1 MSIQIEKLK
10 NGIPVLMDKIE
21 GINSVT
27 FGIFVKTGAKNEL
40 PGEEGISHLLEHMMF
55 KGTKTKSAK
64 DISEIIDNEGGIIN
78 AYTGKENTVYY
89 VQMLSN
95 RLKQGIGILTDMF
108 LNSTFSEENLEK
120 EKGVVIEEIRMY
132 EDIPEETVHD
142 QNTALVIDGVQ
153 GNIILGTEKS
163 LRGITRD
170 KLVNYF
176 KDQYRVGNIVI
187 SIAGNFEYEDIKD
200 ILNNGLGTLEKVE
213 PKREYNGS
221 MKIKSME
228 NRIKKDTNQIHL
240 CFNTKGCALTSDN
253 RYEVAIISN
262 TLGGNMSSRLF
273 QKIREDRGLAY
284 SVFSYTSS
292 FEEGGL
298 FTVYAGTTKKD
309 YEEVIRIIENEFEDI
324 RENGITE
331 YELQKSKNQFLSAV
345 TFGLESSKGRM
356 NRMANSYLLYN
367 EIISL
372 DEILKQIERITVED
386 IKRTAQEMFDKKY
399 YSKTIL
405 GNFENSEEN
414 IEEN

>member
-1 MSIQIEKLK
+1 MSIRIEKLK

-40 PGEEGISHLLEHMMF
+40 SGEEGVSHLLEHMMF

-95 RLKQGIGILTDMF
+95 RLKEGIEVLTDMF

-120 EKGVVIEEIRMY
+120 EKNVVIEEIRMY
-132 EDIPEETVHD
+132 DDIPEEIVHD
-142 QNTALVIDGVQ
+142 RNTALVINGVQ
-153 GNIILGTEKS
+153 GNVVLGSEKS
-163 LRGITRD
+163 IREMTRE
-170 KLVNYF
+170 KLVKYF
-176 KDQYRVGNIVI
+176 KEQYRPENIVI
-187 SIAGNFEYEDIKD
+187 SIAGNFSYEDISE
-200 ILNNGLGTLEKVE
+200 ILNNGLGTIENISPE
-213 PKREYNGS
+213 REYNGEMEIRS
-221 MKIKSME
+221 IENKIT
-228 NRIKKDTNQIHL
+228 KDTNQIHL
-240 CFNTKGCALTSDN
+240 CFNTKGCSLTSDM

-262 TLGGNMSSRLF
+262 TLAGNMSSRLF

-309 YEEVIRIIENEFEDI
+309 YKEVLEIIENEFEDI
-324 RENGITE
+324 KENGITE

-356 NRMANSYLLYN
+356 NRMANSYLLYK
-367 EIISL
+367 EIKSL
-372 DEILKQIERITVED
+372 DEILEQIEKITVED
-386 IKRTAQEMFDKKY
+386 IKKAAQEMFDKRY

-405 GNFENSEEN
+405 GN
-414 IEEN
+414 I

>member
-1 MSIQIEKLK
+1 MSIRIEKLK

-40 PGEEGISHLLEHMMF
+40 SGEEGVSHLLEHMMF

-64 DISEIIDNEGGIIN
+64 DISEIIDNEGGIIK

-95 RLKQGIGILTDMF
+95 RLKEGIEVLTDMF

-120 EKGVVIEEIRMY
+120 EKNVVIEEIRMY
-132 EDIPEETVHD
+132 DDIPEEIVHD
-142 QNTALVIDGVQ
+142 RNTALVIDGVQ
-153 GNIILGTEKS
+153 GNVVLGSEKS
-163 LRGITRD
+163 IREMTRE
-170 KLVNYF
+170 KLVKYF
-176 KDQYRVGNIVI
+176 KELYRPENIVI
-187 SIAGNFEYEDIKD
+187 SIAGNFSYEDISEV
-200 ILNNGLGTLEKVE
+200 LNNGLGTIENISPE
-213 PKREYNGS
+213 REYNGEMEIRS
-221 MKIKSME
+221 IENKIT
-228 NRIKKDTNQIHL
+228 KDTNQIHL
-240 CFNTKGCALTSDN
+240 CFNTKGCSLTSDM
-253 RYEVAIISN
+253 RYEVAIISK
-262 TLGGNMSSRLF
+262 TLAGNMSSRLF

-298 FTVYAGTTKKD
+298 FTVYAGSTKKD
-309 YEEVIRIIENEFEDI
+309 YKEVLEIIENEFEDI
-324 RENGITE
+324 KENGITE

-356 NRMANSYLLYN
+356 NRMANSYLLYK
-367 EIISL
+367 EIKSL
-372 DEILKQIERITVED
+372 DEILEQIEKITVED
-386 IKRTAQEMFDKKY
+386 IKKAAQEMYDKRY

-405 GNFENSEEN
+405 GN
-414 IEEN
+414 I

>member
-1 MSIQIEKLK
+1 MSIRIEKLK

-40 PGEEGISHLLEHMMF
+40 SGEEGVSHLLEHMMF

-95 RLKQGIGILTDMF
+95 RLKEGIEVLTDMF

-120 EKGVVIEEIRMY
+120 EKNVVIEEIRMY
-132 EDIPEETVHD
+132 DDIPEEIVHD
-142 QNTALVIDGVQ
+142 RNTALVIDGVQ
-153 GNIILGTEKS
+153 GNVVLGSEKS
-163 LRGITRD
+163 IREMTRE
-170 KLVNYF
+170 KLVKYF
-176 KDQYRVGNIVI
+176 KEQYRPENIVI
-187 SIAGNFEYEDIKD
+187 SIAGNFSYEDISE
-200 ILNNGLGTLEKVE
+200 ILNNGLGTIENISPE
-213 PKREYNGS
+213 REYNGAMEIRS
-221 MKIKSME
+221 IENKIT
-228 NRIKKDTNQIHL
+228 KDTNQIHL
-240 CFNTKGCALTSDN
+240 CFNTKGCSLTSN
-253 RYEVAIISN
+253 MRYEVAIISN
-262 TLGGNMSSRLF
+262 TLAGNMSSRLF

-309 YEEVIRIIENEFEDI
+309 YKEVLEIIENEFEDI
-324 RENGITE
+324 KENGITE

-356 NRMANSYLLYN
+356 NRMANSYLLYK
-367 EIISL
+367 EIKSL
-372 DEILKQIERITVED
+372 DEILEQIEKITVED
-386 IKRTAQEMFDKKY
+386 IKKAAQEMFDKRY

-405 GNFENSEEN
+405 GN
-414 IEEN
+414 I

>member
-1 MSIQIEKLK
+1 
-10 NGIPVLMDKIE
+10 
-21 GINSVT
+21 
-27 FGIFVKTGAKNEL
+27 
-40 PGEEGISHLLEHMMF
+40 MF

-95 RLKQGIGILTDMF
+95 RLKEGIEVLTDMF

-120 EKGVVIEEIRMY
+120 EKNVVIEEIRMY
-132 EDIPEETVHD
+132 DDIPEEIVHD
-142 QNTALVIDGVQ
+142 RNTALVINGVQ
-153 GNIILGTEKS
+153 GNVVLGSEKS
-163 LRGITRD
+163 IREMTRE
-170 KLVNYF
+170 KLVKYF
-176 KDQYRVGNIVI
+176 EEQYRPENIVI
-187 SIAGNFEYEDIKD
+187 SIAGNFSYEDISE
-200 ILNNGLGTLEKVE
+200 ILNNGLGTIENISPE
-213 PKREYNGS
+213 REYNGEMEIRS
-221 MKIKSME
+221 IENKIT
-228 NRIKKDTNQIHL
+228 KDTNQIHL
-240 CFNTKGCALTSDN
+240 CFNTKGCSLTSDM

-262 TLGGNMSSRLF
+262 TLAGNMSSRLF

-309 YEEVIRIIENEFEDI
+309 YKEVLEIIENEFEDI
-324 RENGITE
+324 KENGITE

-356 NRMANSYLLYN
+356 NRMANSYLLYK
-367 EIISL
+367 EIKSL
-372 DEILKQIERITVED
+372 DEILEQIEKITVED
-386 IKRTAQEMFDKKY
+386 IKKAAQEMFDKRY

-405 GNFENSEEN
+405 GN
-414 IEEN
+414 I

>member
-1 MSIQIEKLK
+1 MSIRIEKLK

-40 PGEEGISHLLEHMMF
+40 SGEEGVSHLLEHMMF

-95 RLKQGIGILTDMF
+95 RLKEGIEVLTDMF

-120 EKGVVIEEIRMY
+120 EKNVVIEEIRMY
-132 EDIPEETVHD
+132 DDIPEEIVHD
-142 QNTALVIDGVQ
+142 RNTALVINGVQ
-153 GNIILGTEKS
+153 GNVVLGSEKS
-163 LRGITRD
+163 IREMTRE
-170 KLVNYF
+170 KLVKYF
-176 KDQYRVGNIVI
+176 KEQYRPENIVI
-187 SIAGNFEYEDIKD
+187 SIAGNFSYEDISE
-200 ILNNGLGTLEKVE
+200 ILNNGLGTIENISPE
-213 PKREYNGS
+213 REYNGEMEIRS
-221 MKIKSME
+221 IENKIT
-228 NRIKKDTNQIHL
+228 KDTNQIHL
-240 CFNTKGCALTSDN
+240 CFNTKGCSLTSDK

-262 TLGGNMSSRLF
+262 TLAGNMSSRLF

-309 YEEVIRIIENEFEDI
+309 YKEVLEIIENEFEDI
-324 RENGITE
+324 KENGITE

-356 NRMANSYLLYN
+356 NRMANSYLLYK
-367 EIISL
+367 EIKSL
-372 DEILKQIERITVED
+372 DEILEQIEKITVED
-386 IKRTAQEMFDKKY
+386 IKKAAQEMFDKRY

-405 GNFENSEEN
+405 GN
-414 IEEN
+414 I

>member
-1 MSIQIEKLK
+1 MSIRIEKLK

-40 PGEEGISHLLEHMMF
+40 SGEEGVSHLLEHMMF

-95 RLKQGIGILTDMF
+95 RLKEGIEVLTDMF

-120 EKGVVIEEIRMY
+120 EKNVVIEEIRMY
-132 EDIPEETVHD
+132 DDIPEEIVHD
-142 QNTALVIDGVQ
+142 RNTALVINGVQ
-153 GNIILGTEKS
+153 GNVVLGSEKS
-163 LRGITRD
+163 IREMTRE
-170 KLVNYF
+170 KLVKYF
-176 KDQYRVGNIVI
+176 KEQYRPENIVI
-187 SIAGNFEYEDIKD
+187 SIAGNFSYEDISE
-200 ILNNGLGTLEKVE
+200 ILNNGLGTIENISPE
-213 PKREYNGS
+213 REYNGKMEIRS
-221 MKIKSME
+221 IENKIT
-228 NRIKKDTNQIHL
+228 KDTNQIHL
-240 CFNTKGCALTSDN
+240 CFNTKGCSLTSDK

-262 TLGGNMSSRLF
+262 TLAGNMSSRLF

-309 YEEVIRIIENEFEDI
+309 YKEVLEIIENEFEDI
-324 RENGITE
+324 KENGITE

-345 TFGLESSKGRM
+345 TFGLENSKGRM
-356 NRMANSYLLYN
+356 NRMANSYLLYK
-367 EIISL
+367 EIKNL
-372 DEILKQIERITVED
+372 DEILDQIEKITVED
-386 IKRTAQEMFDKKY
+386 IKKAAQEMFDKRY

-405 GNFENSEEN
+405 GN
-414 IEEN
+414 I

>member
-1 MSIQIEKLK
+1 MSIRIEKLK

-40 PGEEGISHLLEHMMF
+40 SGEEGVSHLLEHMMF

-95 RLKQGIGILTDMF
+95 RLKEGIEVLTDMF

-120 EKGVVIEEIRMY
+120 EKNVVIEEIRMY
-132 EDIPEETVHD
+132 DDIPEEIVHD
-142 QNTALVIDGVQ
+142 RNTALVINGVQ
-153 GNIILGTEKS
+153 GNVVLGSEKNI
-163 LRGITRD
+163 REMTRE
-170 KLVNYF
+170 KLVKYF
-176 KDQYRVGNIVI
+176 KEQYRPENIVI
-187 SIAGNFEYEDIKD
+187 SIAGNFSYEDISE
-200 ILNNGLGTLEKVE
+200 ILNNGLGTIENISPE
-213 PKREYNGS
+213 REYNGAMEIRS
-221 MKIKSME
+221 IENKIT
-228 NRIKKDTNQIHL
+228 KDTNQIHL
-240 CFNTKGCALTSDN
+240 CFNTKGCSLTSDM

-262 TLGGNMSSRLF
+262 TLAGNMSSRLF

-309 YEEVIRIIENEFEDI
+309 YKEVLEIIENEFEDI
-324 RENGITE
+324 KENGITE

-356 NRMANSYLLYN
+356 NRMANSYLLYK
-367 EIISL
+367 EIKSL
-372 DEILKQIERITVED
+372 DEILEQIEKITVED
-386 IKRTAQEMFDKKY
+386 IKKAAQEMFDKRY

-405 GNFENSEEN
+405 GN
-414 IEEN
+414 I

>member
-1 MSIQIEKLK
+1 MSIRIEKLK

-40 PGEEGISHLLEHMMF
+40 SGEEGVSHLLEHMMF

-95 RLKQGIGILTDMF
+95 RLKEGIEVLTDMF

-120 EKGVVIEEIRMY
+120 EKNVVIEEIRMY
-132 EDIPEETVHD
+132 DDIPEEIVHD
-142 QNTALVIDGVQ
+142 RNTALVINGVQ
-153 GNIILGTEKS
+153 GNIVLGSEKS
-163 LRGITRD
+163 IREMTRE
-170 KLVNYF
+170 KLVKYF
-176 KDQYRVGNIVI
+176 KEQYRPENIVI
-187 SIAGNFEYEDIKD
+187 SIAGNFSYEDISE
-200 ILNNGLGTLEKVE
+200 ILNNGLGTIENISPE
-213 PKREYNGS
+213 REYNGEMEIRS
-221 MKIKSME
+221 IENKIT
-228 NRIKKDTNQIHL
+228 KDTNQIHL
-240 CFNTKGCALTSDN
+240 CFNTKGCSLTSDK

-262 TLGGNMSSRLF
+262 TLAGNMSSRLF

-309 YEEVIRIIENEFEDI
+309 YKEVLEIIENEFEDI
-324 RENGITE
+324 KENGITE

-345 TFGLESSKGRM
+345 TFGFESSKGRM
-356 NRMANSYLLYN
+356 NRMANSYLLYK
-367 EIISL
+367 EIKNL
-372 DEILKQIERITVED
+372 DEILDQIEKITVED
-386 IKRTAQEMFDKKY
+386 IKKAAQEMFDKRY

-405 GNFENSEEN
+405 GN
-414 IEEN
+414 I

>member
-1 MSIQIEKLK
+1 MSIRIEKLK

-40 PGEEGISHLLEHMMF
+40 SGEEGVSHLLEHMMF

-95 RLKQGIGILTDMF
+95 RLKEGIEVLTDMF

-120 EKGVVIEEIRMY
+120 EKNVVIEEIRMY
-132 EDIPEETVHD
+132 DDIPEEIVHD
-142 QNTALVIDGVQ
+142 RNTALVINGVQ
-153 GNIILGTEKS
+153 GNVVLGSEKS
-163 LRGITRD
+163 IREMTRE
-170 KLVNYF
+170 KLVKYF
-176 KDQYRVGNIVI
+176 KEQYRPENIVI
-187 SIAGNFEYEDIKD
+187 SIAGNFSYEDISEV
-200 ILNNGLGTLEKVE
+200 LNNGLGTIENISPE
-213 PKREYNGS
+213 REYNGAMEIRS
-221 MKIKSME
+221 IENKIT
-228 NRIKKDTNQIHL
+228 KDTNQIHL
-240 CFNTKGCALTSDN
+240 CFNTKGCSLTSDM

-262 TLGGNMSSRLF
+262 TLAGNMSSRLF

-309 YEEVIRIIENEFEDI
+309 YKEVLEIIENEFEDI
-324 RENGITE
+324 KENGITE

-356 NRMANSYLLYN
+356 NRMANSYLLYK
-367 EIISL
+367 EIKSL
-372 DEILKQIERITVED
+372 DEILDQIEKITVED
-386 IKRTAQEMFDKKY
+386 IKKAAQEMFDKKY

-405 GNFENSEEN
+405 GN
-414 IEEN
+414 I

>member
-1 MSIQIEKLK
+1 MSIRIEKLK

-40 PGEEGISHLLEHMMF
+40 SGEEGVSHLLEHMMF

-95 RLKQGIGILTDMF
+95 RLKEGIEVLTDMF

-120 EKGVVIEEIRMY
+120 EKNVVIEEIRMY
-132 EDIPEETVHD
+132 DDIPEEIVHD
-142 QNTALVIDGVQ
+142 RNTALVIDGVQ
-153 GNIILGTEKS
+153 GNIVLGSEKS
-163 LRGITRD
+163 IREMTRE
-170 KLVNYF
+170 KLVKYF
-176 KDQYRVGNIVI
+176 KEQYRPENIVI
-187 SIAGNFEYEDIKD
+187 SIAGNFSYEDISE
-200 ILNNGLGTLEKVE
+200 ILNNGLGTIENISPE
-213 PKREYNGS
+213 REYNGAMEIRS
-221 MKIKSME
+221 IENKIT
-228 NRIKKDTNQIHL
+228 KDTNQIHL
-240 CFNTKGCALTSDN
+240 CFNTKGCSLTSDI

-262 TLGGNMSSRLF
+262 TLAGNMSSRLF

-309 YEEVIRIIENEFEDI
+309 YKEVLEIIENEFEDI
-324 RENGITE
+324 KENGITE

-356 NRMANSYLLYN
+356 NRMANSYLLYK
-367 EIISL
+367 EIKSL
-372 DEILKQIERITVED
+372 DEILDQIEKITVED
-386 IKRTAQEMFDKKY
+386 IKKAAQEMFDKKH

-405 GNFENSEEN
+405 GN
-414 IEEN
+414 I

>member
-1 MSIQIEKLK
+1 MSIRIEKLK
-10 NGIPVLMDKIE
+10 NEIPVLMDKIE

-40 PGEEGISHLLEHMMF
+40 SGEEGVSHLLEHMMF

-95 RLKQGIGILTDMF
+95 RLKEGIEVLTDMF

-120 EKGVVIEEIRMY
+120 EKNVVIEEIRMY
-132 EDIPEETVHD
+132 DDIPEEIVHD
-142 QNTALVIDGVQ
+142 RNTALVINGVQ
-153 GNIILGTEKS
+153 GNVVLGSEKS
-163 LRGITRD
+163 IREMTRE
-170 KLVNYF
+170 KLVKYF
-176 KDQYRVGNIVI
+176 KEQYRPENIVI
-187 SIAGNFEYEDIKD
+187 SIAGNFSYEDISE
-200 ILNNGLGTLEKVE
+200 ILNNGLGTIENISPE
-213 PKREYNGS
+213 REYNGEMEIRS
-221 MKIKSME
+221 IENKIT
-228 NRIKKDTNQIHL
+228 KDTNQIHL
-240 CFNTKGCALTSDN
+240 CFNTKGCSLTSDI

-262 TLGGNMSSRLF
+262 TLAGNMSSRLF

-309 YEEVIRIIENEFEDI
+309 YKEVLEIIENEFEDI
-324 RENGITE
+324 KENGITE

-356 NRMANSYLLYN
+356 NRMANSYLLYK
-367 EIISL
+367 EIKSL
-372 DEILKQIERITVED
+372 DEILEQIEKITVED
-386 IKRTAQEMFDKKY
+386 IKKAAQEMFDKRY

-405 GNFENSEEN
+405 GN
-414 IEEN
+414 I

>member
-1 MSIQIEKLK
+1 MSIRIEKLK

-40 PGEEGISHLLEHMMF
+40 SGEEGVSHLLEHMMF

-95 RLKQGIGILTDMF
+95 RLKEGIEVLTDMF

-120 EKGVVIEEIRMY
+120 EKNVVIEEIRMY
-132 EDIPEETVHD
+132 DDIPEEIVHD
-142 QNTALVIDGVQ
+142 RNTALVIDGVQ
-153 GNIILGTEKS
+153 GNVVLGSEKS
-163 LRGITRD
+163 IREMTRE
-170 KLVNYF
+170 KLVKYF
-176 KDQYRVGNIVI
+176 KEQYRPENIVI
-187 SIAGNFEYEDIKD
+187 SIAGNFSYEDISEV
-200 ILNNGLGTLEKVE
+200 LNNGLGTIENISPE
-213 PKREYNGS
+213 REYNGEMEIRS
-221 MKIKSME
+221 IENKIT
-228 NRIKKDTNQIHL
+228 KDTNQIHL
-240 CFNTKGCALTSDN
+240 CFNTKGCSLTSDM

-262 TLGGNMSSRLF
+262 TLAGNMSSRLF

-309 YEEVIRIIENEFEDI
+309 YKEVLEIIENEFEDI
-324 RENGITE
+324 KENGITE

-356 NRMANSYLLYN
+356 NRMANSYLLYK
-367 EIISL
+367 EIKSL
-372 DEILKQIERITVED
+372 DEILDQIEKITVED
-386 IKRTAQEMFDKKY
+386 IKKAAQEMFDKKY

-405 GNFENSEEN
+405 GN
-414 IEEN
+414 I

>member
-1 MSIQIEKLK
+1 MSIRIEKLK

-40 PGEEGISHLLEHMMF
+40 SGEEGVSHLLEHMMF

-95 RLKQGIGILTDMF
+95 RLKEGIEVLTDMF

-120 EKGVVIEEIRMY
+120 EKNVVIEEIRMY
-132 EDIPEETVHD
+132 DDIPEEIVHD
-142 QNTALVIDGVQ
+142 RNTALVIDGVQ
-153 GNIILGTEKS
+153 GNVVLGSEKS
-163 LRGITRD
+163 IREMTRE
-170 KLVNYF
+170 KLVKYF
-176 KDQYRVGNIVI
+176 KEQYRPENIVI
-187 SIAGNFEYEDIKD
+187 SIAGNFSYEDISE
-200 ILNNGLGTLEKVE
+200 ILNNGLGTIENISPE
-213 PKREYNGS
+213 REYNGAMEIRS
-221 MKIKSME
+221 IENKIT
-228 NRIKKDTNQIHL
+228 KDTNQIHL
-240 CFNTKGCALTSDN
+240 CFNTKGCSLTSDI

-262 TLGGNMSSRLF
+262 TLAGNMSSRLF

-309 YEEVIRIIENEFEDI
+309 YKEVLEIIENEFEDI
-324 RENGITE
+324 KENGITE

-356 NRMANSYLLYN
+356 NRMANSYLLYK
-367 EIISL
+367 EIKNL
-372 DEILKQIERITVED
+372 DEILEQIEKITVED
-386 IKRTAQEMFDKKY
+386 IKKAAKEMFDKRY

-405 GNFENSEEN
+405 GN
-414 IEEN
+414 I

>member
-1 MSIQIEKLK
+1 MSIRIEKLK

-40 PGEEGISHLLEHMMF
+40 SGEEGVSHLLEHMMF

-95 RLKQGIGILTDMF
+95 RLKEGIEVLTDMF

-120 EKGVVIEEIRMY
+120 EKNVVIEEIRMY
-132 EDIPEETVHD
+132 DDIPEEIVHD
-142 QNTALVIDGVQ
+142 RNTALVIDGVQ
-153 GNIILGTEKS
+153 GNIVLGSEKS
-163 LRGITRD
+163 IREMTRE
-170 KLVNYF
+170 KLVKYF
-176 KDQYRVGNIVI
+176 KEQYRPENIVI
-187 SIAGNFEYEDIKD
+187 SIAGNFSYEDISE
-200 ILNNGLGTLEKVE
+200 ILNNGLGTIENISPE
-213 PKREYNGS
+213 REYNGTMELRS
-221 MKIKSME
+221 IENKIT
-228 NRIKKDTNQIHL
+228 KDTNQIHL
-240 CFNTKGCALTSDN
+240 CFNTKGCSLTSDI

-262 TLGGNMSSRLF
+262 TLAGNMSSRLF

-309 YEEVIRIIENEFEDI
+309 YKEVLEIIENEFEDI
-324 RENGITE
+324 KENGITE

-356 NRMANSYLLYN
+356 NRMANSYLLYK
-367 EIISL
+367 EIKSL
-372 DEILKQIERITVED
+372 DEILDQIEKITVED
-386 IKRTAQEMFDKKY
+386 IKKAAQEMFDKKY

-405 GNFENSEEN
+405 GN
-414 IEEN
+414 I

>member
-1 MSIQIEKLK
+1 MSIRIEKLK

-40 PGEEGISHLLEHMMF
+40 SGEEGVSHLLEHMMF

-95 RLKQGIGILTDMF
+95 RLKEGIEVLTDMF

-120 EKGVVIEEIRMY
+120 EKNVVIEEIRMY
-132 EDIPEETVHD
+132 DDIPEEIVHD
-142 QNTALVIDGVQ
+142 RNTALVINGVQ
-153 GNIILGTEKS
+153 GNVVLGSEKS
-163 LRGITRD
+163 IREMTRE
-170 KLVNYF
+170 KLVKYF
-176 KDQYRVGNIVI
+176 KEQYRPENIVI
-187 SIAGNFEYEDIKD
+187 SIAGNFSYEDISE
-200 ILNNGLGTLEKVE
+200 ILNNGLGTIENISPE
-213 PKREYNGS
+213 REYNGKMEIRS
-221 MKIKSME
+221 IENKIT
-228 NRIKKDTNQIHL
+228 KDTNQIHL
-240 CFNTKGCALTSDN
+240 CFNTKGCSLTSDK

-262 TLGGNMSSRLF
+262 TLAGNMSSRLF

-309 YEEVIRIIENEFEDI
+309 YKEVLEIIENEFEDI
-324 RENGITE
+324 KENGITE

-356 NRMANSYLLYN
+356 NRMANSYLLYK
-367 EIISL
+367 EIKSL
-372 DEILKQIERITVED
+372 DEILEQIEKITVED
-386 IKRTAQEMFDKKY
+386 IKKAAQEMFDKRY

-405 GNFENSEEN
+405 GN
-414 IEEN
+414 I

>member
-1 MSIQIEKLK
+1 MSIRIEKLK

-40 PGEEGISHLLEHMMF
+40 SGEEGVSHLLEHMMF

-95 RLKQGIGILTDMF
+95 RLKEGIEVLTDMF

-120 EKGVVIEEIRMY
+120 EKNVVIEEIRMY
-132 EDIPEETVHD
+132 DDIPEEIVHD
-142 QNTALVIDGVQ
+142 RNTALVIDGVQ
-153 GNIILGTEKS
+153 GNIVLGSEKS
-163 LRGITRD
+163 IREMTRE
-170 KLVNYF
+170 KLVKYF
-176 KDQYRVGNIVI
+176 KEQYRPENIVI
-187 SIAGNFEYEDIKD
+187 SIAGNFSYEDISE
-200 ILNNGLGTLEKVE
+200 ILNNGLGTIENISPE
-213 PKREYNGS
+213 REYNGAMEIRS
-221 MKIKSME
+221 IENKIT
-228 NRIKKDTNQIHL
+228 KDTNQIHL
-240 CFNTKGCALTSDN
+240 CFNTKGCSLTSDM

-262 TLGGNMSSRLF
+262 TLAGNMSSRLF

-309 YEEVIRIIENEFEDI
+309 YKEVLEIIENEFEDI
-324 RENGITE
+324 KENGITE

-356 NRMANSYLLYN
+356 NRMANSYLLYK
-367 EIISL
+367 EIKSL
-372 DEILKQIERITVED
+372 DEILDQIEKITVED
-386 IKRTAQEMFDKKY
+386 IKKAAQEMFDKRY

-405 GNFENSEEN
+405 GN
-414 IEEN
+414 I

>member
-1 MSIQIEKLK
+1 MSVQIKKLK
-10 NGIPVLMDKIE
+10 NGIPVLMDKIDE
-21 GINSVT
+21 INSVT

-40 PGEEGISHLLEHMMF
+40 DGERGISHLLEHMMF

-64 DISEIIDNEGGIIN
+64 DISEIIDNEGGNIN

-89 VQMLSN
+89 VQMLSG
-95 RLKQGIGILTDMF
+95 RLKKGIEILTDMF

-120 EKGVVIEEIRMY
+120 EKNVVIEEIRMY
-132 EDIPEETVHD
+132 DDIPEEIIHD
-142 QNTALVIDGVQ
+142 RNAAFVIDGVQ
-153 GNIILGTEKS
+153 GYCVLGTEES
-163 LRGITRD
+163 IRGITRE
-170 KLVNYF
+170 KLIKYF
-176 KDQYRVGNIVI
+176 SEQYRPENIVI
-187 SIAGNFEYEDIKD
+187 SIAGNFSYDDIES
-200 ILNNGLGTLEKVE
+200 ILNEGFGSIESKE
-213 PKREYNGS
+213 SKREYNGS
-221 MKIKSME
+221 MSIK
-228 NRIKKDTNQIHL
+228 NIDTVIKKDTNQVHL
-240 CFNTKGCALTSDN
+240 CFNTKGCSLTSDE

-262 TLGGNMSSRLF
+262 TLAGNMSSRLF

-309 YEEVIRIIENEFEDI
+309 YKKVIEIIENEFEDI
-324 RENGITE
+324 KNNGITE

-367 EIISL
+367 EIKSL
-372 DEILKQIERITVED
+372 DEILREIEKITVED
-386 IKRTAQEMFDKKY
+386 IKNTAKNMFNKEF

-405 GNFENSEEN
+405 GN
-414 IEEN
+414 I

>member
-1 MSIQIEKLK
+1 MSIRIEKLK

-40 PGEEGISHLLEHMMF
+40 SGEEGVSHLLEHMMF

-95 RLKQGIGILTDMF
+95 RLKEGIEVLTDMF

-120 EKGVVIEEIRMY
+120 EKNVVIEEIRMY
-132 EDIPEETVHD
+132 DDIPEEIVHD
-142 QNTALVIDGVQ
+142 RNTALVIDGVQ
-153 GNIILGTEKS
+153 GNIVLGSEKS
-163 LRGITRD
+163 IREMTRE
-170 KLVNYF
+170 KLVKYF
-176 KDQYRVGNIVI
+176 KEQYRPENIVI
-187 SIAGNFEYEDIKD
+187 SIAGNFSYEDISE
-200 ILNNGLGTLEKVE
+200 ILNNGLGTVE
-213 PKREYNGS
+213 NISPEREYNGTMEIRS
-221 MKIKSME
+221 IENKIT
-228 NRIKKDTNQIHL
+228 KDTNQIHL
-240 CFNTKGCALTSDN
+240 CFNTKGCSLTSN
-253 RYEVAIISN
+253 IRYEVAIISN
-262 TLGGNMSSRLF
+262 TLAGNMSSRLF

-309 YEEVIRIIENEFEDI
+309 YKEVLEIIENEFEDI
-324 RENGITE
+324 KENGITE

-356 NRMANSYLLYN
+356 NRMANSYLLYK
-367 EIISL
+367 EIKSL
-372 DEILKQIERITVED
+372 DEILDQIEKITVED
-386 IKRTAQEMFDKKY
+386 IKKAAQEMFDKKY

-405 GNFENSEEN
+405 GN
-414 IEEN
+414 I

>member
-1 MSIQIEKLK
+1 MSIRIEKLK

-40 PGEEGISHLLEHMMF
+40 SGEEGVSHLLEHMMF

-95 RLKQGIGILTDMF
+95 RLKEGIEVLTDMF

-120 EKGVVIEEIRMY
+120 EKNVVIEEIRMY
-132 EDIPEETVHD
+132 DDIPEEIVHD
-142 QNTALVIDGVQ
+142 RNTALVINGVQ
-153 GNIILGTEKS
+153 GNVVLGSEKS
-163 LRGITRD
+163 IREMTRE
-170 KLVNYF
+170 KLVKYF
-176 KDQYRVGNIVI
+176 KEQYRPENIVI
-187 SIAGNFEYEDIKD
+187 SIAGNFSYEDISEV
-200 ILNNGLGTLEKVE
+200 LNNGLGTIENISSE
-213 PKREYNGS
+213 REYNGEMEIRS
-221 MKIKSME
+221 IENKIT
-228 NRIKKDTNQIHL
+228 KDTNQIHL
-240 CFNTKGCALTSDN
+240 CFNTKGCSLTSDM

-262 TLGGNMSSRLF
+262 TLAGNMSSRLF

-309 YEEVIRIIENEFEDI
+309 YKEVLEIIENEFEDI
-324 RENGITE
+324 KENGITE

-356 NRMANSYLLYN
+356 NRMANSYLLYK
-367 EIISL
+367 EIKNL
-372 DEILKQIERITVED
+372 DEILDQIEKITVED
-386 IKRTAQEMFDKKY
+386 IKKAAQEMFDKRY

-405 GNFENSEEN
+405 GN
-414 IEEN
+414 I

>member
-1 MSIQIEKLK
+1 MSIRIEKLK

-40 PGEEGISHLLEHMMF
+40 SGEEGVSHLLEHMMF

-95 RLKQGIGILTDMF
+95 RLKEGIEVLTDMF

-120 EKGVVIEEIRMY
+120 EKNVVIEEIRMY
-132 EDIPEETVHD
+132 DDIPEEIVHD
-142 QNTALVIDGVQ
+142 RNTALVIDGVQ
-153 GNIILGTEKS
+153 GNVVLGSEKS
-163 LRGITRD
+163 IREMTRE
-170 KLVNYF
+170 KLVKYF
-176 KDQYRVGNIVI
+176 KEQYRPENIVI
-187 SIAGNFEYEDIKD
+187 SIAGNFSYEDISEV
-200 ILNNGLGTLEKVE
+200 LNNGLGTIENISPE
-213 PKREYNGS
+213 REYNGEMEIRS
-221 MKIKSME
+221 IENKIT
-228 NRIKKDTNQIHL
+228 KDTNQIHL
-240 CFNTKGCALTSDN
+240 CFNTKGCSLTSDM

-262 TLGGNMSSRLF
+262 TLAGNMSSRLF

-309 YEEVIRIIENEFEDI
+309 YKEVLEIIENEFEDI
-324 RENGITE
+324 KENGITE

-356 NRMANSYLLYN
+356 NRMANSYLLYK
-367 EIISL
+367 EIKSL
-372 DEILKQIERITVED
+372 DEILEQIEKITVED
-386 IKRTAQEMFDKKY
+386 IKKAAQEMFDKRY

-405 GNFENSEEN
+405 GN
-414 IEEN
+414 I

>member
-1 MSIQIEKLK
+1 MSIRIEKLK

-40 PGEEGISHLLEHMMF
+40 SGEEGVSHLLEHMMF

-64 DISEIIDNEGGIIN
+64 DISEIIDNEGGVIN

-95 RLKQGIGILTDMF
+95 RLKEGIEVLTDMF

-120 EKGVVIEEIRMY
+120 EKNVVIEEIRMY
-132 EDIPEETVHD
+132 DDIPEEIVHD
-142 QNTALVIDGVQ
+142 RNTALVIDGVQ
-153 GNIILGTEKS
+153 GNIVLGSEKS
-163 LRGITRD
+163 IREMTRE
-170 KLVNYF
+170 KLVKYF
-176 KDQYRVGNIVI
+176 KEQYRPENIVI
-187 SIAGNFEYEDIKD
+187 SIAGNFSYEDISE
-200 ILNNGLGTLEKVE
+200 ILNNGLGTIENISPE
-213 PKREYNGS
+213 REYNGAMEIRS
-221 MKIKSME
+221 IENKIT
-228 NRIKKDTNQIHL
+228 KDTNQIHL
-240 CFNTKGCALTSDN
+240 CFNTKGCSLTSDI

-262 TLGGNMSSRLF
+262 TLAGNMSSRLF

-309 YEEVIRIIENEFEDI
+309 YKEVLEIIENEFEDI
-324 RENGITE
+324 KENGITE

-356 NRMANSYLLYN
+356 NRMANSYLLYK
-367 EIISL
+367 EIKSL
-372 DEILKQIERITVED
+372 DEILDQIEKITVED
-386 IKRTAQEMFDKKY
+386 IKKAAQEMFDKKY

-405 GNFENSEEN
+405 GN
-414 IEEN
+414 I

>member
-1 MSIQIEKLK
+1 MSIRIEKLK

-40 PGEEGISHLLEHMMF
+40 SGEEGVSHLLEHMMF

-95 RLKQGIGILTDMF
+95 RLKEGIEVLTDMF

-120 EKGVVIEEIRMY
+120 EKNVVIEEIRMY
-132 EDIPEETVHD
+132 DDIPEEIVHD
-142 QNTALVIDGVQ
+142 RNTALVIDGVQ
-153 GNIILGTEKS
+153 GNIVLGSEKS
-163 LRGITRD
+163 IREMTRE
-170 KLVNYF
+170 KLVKYF
-176 KDQYRVGNIVI
+176 KEQYRPENIVI
-187 SIAGNFEYEDIKD
+187 SIAGNFSYEDISE
-200 ILNNGLGTLEKVE
+200 ILNNGLGTIENISPE
-213 PKREYNGS
+213 REYNGAMEIRS
-221 MKIKSME
+221 IENKIT
-228 NRIKKDTNQIHL
+228 KDTNQIHL
-240 CFNTKGCALTSDN
+240 CFNTKGCSLTSDI

-262 TLGGNMSSRLF
+262 TLAGNMSSRLF

-309 YEEVIRIIENEFEDI
+309 YKEVLEIIENEFEDI
-324 RENGITE
+324 KENGITE

-345 TFGLESSKGRM
+345 TFGLENSKGRM
-356 NRMANSYLLYN
+356 NRMANSYLLYK
-367 EIISL
+367 EIKSL
-372 DEILKQIERITVED
+372 DEILDQIEKITVED
-386 IKRTAQEMFDKKY
+386 IKKAAQEMFDKRY

-405 GNFENSEEN
+405 GN
-414 IEEN
+414 I

>member
-1 MSIQIEKLK
+1 MSIRIEKLK

-40 PGEEGISHLLEHMMF
+40 SGEEGVSHLLEHMMF

-95 RLKQGIGILTDMF
+95 RLKGGIEVLTDMF
-108 LNSTFSEENLEK
+108 LNSTFSEGNLEK
-120 EKGVVIEEIRMY
+120 EKNVVIEEIRMY
-132 EDIPEETVHD
+132 DDIPEEIVHD
-142 QNTALVIDGVQ
+142 RNTALVINGVQ
-153 GNIILGTEKS
+153 GNVVLGSEKS
-163 LRGITRD
+163 IREMTRER
-170 KLVNYF
+170 LVKYF
-176 KDQYRVGNIVI
+176 KEQYRPENIVI
-187 SIAGNFEYEDIKD
+187 SIAGNFSYEDISE
-200 ILNNGLGTLEKVE
+200 ILNNGLGTIENISPE
-213 PKREYNGS
+213 REYNGEMEIRS
-221 MKIKSME
+221 IENKIT
-228 NRIKKDTNQIHL
+228 KDTNQIHL
-240 CFNTKGCALTSDN
+240 CFNTKGCSLTSDI

-262 TLGGNMSSRLF
+262 TLAGNMSSRLF

-309 YEEVIRIIENEFEDI
+309 YKEVLEIIENEFEDI
-324 RENGITE
+324 KENGITE

-356 NRMANSYLLYN
+356 NRMANSYLLYK
-367 EIISL
+367 EIKSL
-372 DEILKQIERITVED
+372 DEILDQIEKITVED
-386 IKRTAQEMFDKKY
+386 IKKAAQEMFDKKY

-405 GNFENSEEN
+405 GN
-414 IEEN
+414 I

>member
-1 MSIQIEKLK
+1 MSIRIEKLK

-40 PGEEGISHLLEHMMF
+40 SGEEGVSHLLEHMMF

-95 RLKQGIGILTDMF
+95 RLKEGIEVLTDMF

-120 EKGVVIEEIRMY
+120 EKNVVIEEIRMY
-132 EDIPEETVHD
+132 DDIPEEIVHD
-142 QNTALVIDGVQ
+142 RNTALVINGVQ
-153 GNIILGTEKS
+153 GNVVLGSEKS
-163 LRGITRD
+163 IREMTRE
-170 KLVNYF
+170 KLVKYF
-176 KDQYRVGNIVI
+176 KEQYRPENIVI
-187 SIAGNFEYEDIKD
+187 SIAGNFSYEDISE
-200 ILNNGLGTLEKVE
+200 ILNNGLGTIENISPE
-213 PKREYNGS
+213 REYNGEMEIRS
-221 MKIKSME
+221 IENKIT
-228 NRIKKDTNQIHL
+228 KDTNQIHL
-240 CFNTKGCALTSDN
+240 CFNTKGCSLTSN
-253 RYEVAIISN
+253 MRYEVAIISN
-262 TLGGNMSSRLF
+262 TLAGNMSSRLF

-309 YEEVIRIIENEFEDI
+309 YKEVLEIIENEFEDI
-324 RENGITE
+324 KENGITE

-356 NRMANSYLLYN
+356 NRMANSYLLYK
-367 EIISL
+367 EIKSL
-372 DEILKQIERITVED
+372 DEILDQIEKITVED
-386 IKRTAQEMFDKKY
+386 IKKAAQEMFDKRY

-405 GNFENSEEN
+405 GN
-414 IEEN
+414 I

>member
-1 MSIQIEKLK
+1 MSIRIEKLK

-40 PGEEGISHLLEHMMF
+40 SGEEGVSHLLEHMMF

-95 RLKQGIGILTDMF
+95 RLKEGIEVLTDMF

-120 EKGVVIEEIRMY
+120 EKNVVIEEIRMY
-132 EDIPEETVHD
+132 DDIPEEIVHD
-142 QNTALVIDGVQ
+142 RNTALVIDGVQ
-153 GNIILGTEKS
+153 GNIVLGSEKS
-163 LRGITRD
+163 IREMTRE
-170 KLVNYF
+170 KLVKYF
-176 KDQYRVGNIVI
+176 KEQYRPENIVI
-187 SIAGNFEYEDIKD
+187 SIAGNFSYEDISE
-200 ILNNGLGTLEKVE
+200 ILNNGLGTIENISPE
-213 PKREYNGS
+213 REYNGTMEIRS
-221 MKIKSME
+221 IENKIT
-228 NRIKKDTNQIHL
+228 KDTNQIHL
-240 CFNTKGCALTSDN
+240 CFNTKGCSLTSDI

-262 TLGGNMSSRLF
+262 TLAGNMSSRLF

-309 YEEVIRIIENEFEDI
+309 YKEVLEIIENEFEDI
-324 RENGITE
+324 KENGITE

-356 NRMANSYLLYN
+356 NRMANSYLLYK
-367 EIISL
+367 EIKSL
-372 DEILKQIERITVED
+372 DEILDQIEKITVED
-386 IKRTAQEMFDKKY
+386 IKKAAQEMFDKKY

-405 GNFENSEEN
+405 GN
-414 IEEN
+414 I

>member
-1 MSIQIEKLK
+1 MSIRIEKLK

-40 PGEEGISHLLEHMMF
+40 SGEEGVSHLLEHMMF

-95 RLKQGIGILTDMF
+95 RLKEGIEVLTDMF

-120 EKGVVIEEIRMY
+120 EKNVVIEEIRMY
-132 EDIPEETVHD
+132 DDIPEEIVHD
-142 QNTALVIDGVQ
+142 RNTALVIDGVQ
-153 GNIILGTEKS
+153 GNIVLGSEKS
-163 LRGITRD
+163 IREMTRE
-170 KLVNYF
+170 KLVKYF
-176 KDQYRVGNIVI
+176 KEQYRPENIVI
-187 SIAGNFEYEDIKD
+187 SIAGNFSYEDISEV
-200 ILNNGLGTLEKVE
+200 LNNGLGTIENISPE
-213 PKREYNGS
+213 REYNGA
-221 MKIKSME
+221 MEIKSIE
-228 NRIKKDTNQIHL
+228 NKITKDTNQIHL
-240 CFNTKGCALTSDN
+240 CFNTKGCSLTSN
-253 RYEVAIISN
+253 IRYEVAIISN
-262 TLGGNMSSRLF
+262 TLAGNMSSRLF

-309 YEEVIRIIENEFEDI
+309 YKEVLEIIENEFEDI
-324 RENGITE
+324 KENGITE

-356 NRMANSYLLYN
+356 NRMANSYLLYK
-367 EIISL
+367 EIKSL
-372 DEILKQIERITVED
+372 DEILDQIEKITVED
-386 IKRTAQEMFDKKY
+386 IKKAAQEMFDKKY

-405 GNFENSEEN
+405 GN
-414 IEEN
+414 I

>member
-1 MSIQIEKLK
+1 MSIRIEKLK

-40 PGEEGISHLLEHMMF
+40 SGEEGVSHLLEHMMF

-95 RLKQGIGILTDMF
+95 RLKEGIEVLTDMF

-120 EKGVVIEEIRMY
+120 EKNVVIEEIRMY
-132 EDIPEETVHD
+132 DDIPEEIVHD
-142 QNTALVIDGVQ
+142 RNTALIINGVQ
-153 GNIILGTEKS
+153 GNVVLGSEKS
-163 LRGITRD
+163 IREMTRE
-170 KLVNYF
+170 KLVKYF
-176 KDQYRVGNIVI
+176 KEQYRPENIVI
-187 SIAGNFEYEDIKD
+187 SIAGNFSYEDISE
-200 ILNNGLGTLEKVE
+200 ILNNGLGTIENISPE
-213 PKREYNGS
+213 REYNGEMEIRS
-221 MKIKSME
+221 IENKIT
-228 NRIKKDTNQIHL
+228 KDTNQIHL
-240 CFNTKGCALTSDN
+240 CFNTKGCSLTSDK

-262 TLGGNMSSRLF
+262 TLAGNMSSRLF

-309 YEEVIRIIENEFEDI
+309 YKEVLEIIENEFEDI
-324 RENGITE
+324 KENGITE

-356 NRMANSYLLYN
+356 NRMANSYLLYK
-367 EIISL
+367 EIKNL
-372 DEILKQIERITVED
+372 DEILDQIEKITVED
-386 IKRTAQEMFDKKY
+386 IKKAAQEMFDKRY

-405 GNFENSEEN
+405 GN
-414 IEEN
+414 I

>member
-1 MSIQIEKLK
+1 MSIRIEKLK

-40 PGEEGISHLLEHMMF
+40 SGEEGVSHLLEHMMF

-95 RLKQGIGILTDMF
+95 RLKEGIEVLTDMF

-120 EKGVVIEEIRMY
+120 EKNVVIEEIRMY
-132 EDIPEETVHD
+132 DDIPEEIVHD
-142 QNTALVIDGVQ
+142 RNTALVINGVQ
-153 GNIILGTEKS
+153 GNVVLGSEKS
-163 LRGITRD
+163 IREMTRE
-170 KLVNYF
+170 KLVKYF
-176 KDQYRVGNIVI
+176 KEQYRPENIVI
-187 SIAGNFEYEDIKD
+187 SIAGNFSYEDISE
-200 ILNNGLGTLEKVE
+200 ILNNGLGTIENISPE
-213 PKREYNGS
+213 REYNGAMEIRS
-221 MKIKSME
+221 IENKIT
-228 NRIKKDTNQIHL
+228 KDTNQIHL
-240 CFNTKGCALTSDN
+240 CFNTKGCSLTSDM

-262 TLGGNMSSRLF
+262 TLAGNMSSRLF

-309 YEEVIRIIENEFEDI
+309 YKEVLEIIENEFEDI
-324 RENGITE
+324 KENGITE

-356 NRMANSYLLYN
+356 NRMANSYLLYK
-367 EIISL
+367 EIKSL
-372 DEILKQIERITVED
+372 DEILDQIEKITVED
-386 IKRTAQEMFDKKY
+386 IKKAAQEMFDKRY

-405 GNFENSEEN
+405 GN
-414 IEEN
+414 I

>member
-1 MSIQIEKLK
+1 MSIRIEKLK

-40 PGEEGISHLLEHMMF
+40 SGEEGVSHLLEHMMF

-95 RLKQGIGILTDMF
+95 RLKEGIEVLTDMF

-120 EKGVVIEEIRMY
+120 EKNVVIEEIRMY
-132 EDIPEETVHD
+132 DDIPEEIVHD
-142 QNTALVIDGVQ
+142 RNTALVINGVQ
-153 GNIILGTEKS
+153 GNVVLGSEKS
-163 LRGITRD
+163 IREMTRE
-170 KLVNYF
+170 KLVKYF
-176 KDQYRVGNIVI
+176 KEQYRPENIVI
-187 SIAGNFEYEDIKD
+187 SIAGNFSYEDISE
-200 ILNNGLGTLEKVE
+200 ILNNGLGTIENISPE
-213 PKREYNGS
+213 REYNGAMEIRS
-221 MKIKSME
+221 IENKIT
-228 NRIKKDTNQIHL
+228 KDTNQIHL
-240 CFNTKGCALTSDN
+240 CFNTKGCSLTSDI

-262 TLGGNMSSRLF
+262 TLAGNMSSRLF

-292 FEEGGL
+292 FEEGGI

-309 YEEVIRIIENEFEDI
+309 YKEVLEIIENEFEDI
-324 RENGITE
+324 KENGITE

-356 NRMANSYLLYN
+356 NRMANSYLLYK
-367 EIISL
+367 EIKSL
-372 DEILKQIERITVED
+372 DEILEQIEKITVED
-386 IKRTAQEMFDKKY
+386 IKKAAQEMFDKRY

-405 GNFENSEEN
+405 GN
-414 IEEN
+414 I

>member
-1 MSIQIEKLK
+1 MSIRIEKLK

-40 PGEEGISHLLEHMMF
+40 SGEEGVSHLLEHMMF

-64 DISEIIDNEGGIIN
+64 DISEIIENEGGIIN

-95 RLKQGIGILTDMF
+95 RLKEGIEVLTDMF

-120 EKGVVIEEIRMY
+120 EKNVVIEEIRMY
-132 EDIPEETVHD
+132 DDIPEEIVHD
-142 QNTALVIDGVQ
+142 RNTALVINGVQ
-153 GNIILGTEKS
+153 GNVVLGSEKS
-163 LRGITRD
+163 IREMTRE
-170 KLVNYF
+170 KLVKYF
-176 KDQYRVGNIVI
+176 KEQYRPENIVI
-187 SIAGNFEYEDIKD
+187 SIAGNFSYEDISE
-200 ILNNGLGTLEKVE
+200 ILNNGLGTIENISPE
-213 PKREYNGS
+213 REYNGAMEIRS
-221 MKIKSME
+221 IENKIT
-228 NRIKKDTNQIHL
+228 KDTNQIHL
-240 CFNTKGCALTSDN
+240 CFNTKGCSLTSDM

-262 TLGGNMSSRLF
+262 TLAGNMSSRLF

-309 YEEVIRIIENEFEDI
+309 YKEVLEIIENEFEDI
-324 RENGITE
+324 KENGITE

-356 NRMANSYLLYN
+356 NRMANSYLLYK
-367 EIISL
+367 EIKNL
-372 DEILKQIERITVED
+372 DEILEQIEKITVED
-386 IKRTAQEMFDKKY
+386 IKKAAQEMFDKKY

-405 GNFENSEEN
+405 GN
-414 IEEN
+414 I

>member
-1 MSIQIEKLK
+1 MSIRIEKLK

-40 PGEEGISHLLEHMMF
+40 SGEEGVSHLLEHMMF

-95 RLKQGIGILTDMF
+95 RLKEGIEVLTDMF

-120 EKGVVIEEIRMY
+120 EKNVVIEEIRMY
-132 EDIPEETVHD
+132 DDIPEEIVHD
-142 QNTALVIDGVQ
+142 RNTALVIDGVQ
-153 GNIILGTEKS
+153 GNIVLGSEKS
-163 LRGITRD
+163 IREMTRE
-170 KLVNYF
+170 KLVKYF
-176 KDQYRVGNIVI
+176 KEQYRPENIVI
-187 SIAGNFEYEDIKD
+187 SIAGNFSYEDISEV
-200 ILNNGLGTLEKVE
+200 LNNGLGTIENISPE
-213 PKREYNGS
+213 REYNGAMEIRS
-221 MKIKSME
+221 IENKIT
-228 NRIKKDTNQIHL
+228 KDTNQIHL
-240 CFNTKGCALTSDN
+240 CFNTKGCSLTSN
-253 RYEVAIISN
+253 IRYEVAIISN
-262 TLGGNMSSRLF
+262 TLAGNMSSRLF

-309 YEEVIRIIENEFEDI
+309 YKEVLEIIENEFEDI
-324 RENGITE
+324 KENGITE

-356 NRMANSYLLYN
+356 NRMANSYLLYK
-367 EIISL
+367 EIKSL
-372 DEILKQIERITVED
+372 DEILEQIEKITVED
-386 IKRTAQEMFDKKY
+386 IKKAAQEMFDKRY

-405 GNFENSEEN
+405 GN
-414 IEEN
+414 I